1 MNISEIRDKLDS
13 GSVTSRELFDNS
25 VSLAKKSQKEY
36 NPFVAGL
43 LVLPYS
49 VASAL
54 VAPFAGGFAGR
65 YGSKI
70 LTRMIEKGIIERV
83 ARGVYIETD
92 TLEDKYF
99 ITQAICK
106 KGIFSHETALY
117 FHDLCDRTP
126 IKYQLTIP
134 SYYNNTLIKNKNYQ
148 FFYLKEDLY
157 EVGITEIKSPY
168 GNRIKVYD
176 LERTICD
183 IIRNK
188 KKIEIALFTDA
199 MKRYAERKDR
209 NSIRLHKYAK
219 LFNIEDDLRKY
230 LEVLL

>member
-1 MNISEIRDKLDS
+1 MDGTKEVEKLLKKNN
-13 GSVTSRELFDNS
+13 GIVETYQVEELGIN
-25 VSLAKKSQKEY
+25 
-36 NPFVAGL
+36 N
-43 LVLPYS
+43 
-49 VASAL
+49 
-54 VAPFAGGFAGR
+54 
-65 YGSKI
+65 KI

-83 ARGVYIETD
+83 ARGVYIGKN

-106 KGIFSHETALY
+106 KGVFSHETALY

-126 IKYQLTIP
+126 IIYQLTIP
-134 SYYNNTLIKNKNYQ
+134 SYYNSKLLKDKNYD
-148 FFYLKEDLY
+148 FFYLKQELY
-157 EVGITEIKSPY
+157 EIGITDMKTPY
-168 GNRIKVYD
+168 GNKVRVYD

-188 KKIEIALFTDA
+188 KRIEISLFTDA

-209 NSIRLHKYAK
+209 NSIKLHKYAK
-219 LFNIEDDLRKY
+219 LFNIEDEVRRY